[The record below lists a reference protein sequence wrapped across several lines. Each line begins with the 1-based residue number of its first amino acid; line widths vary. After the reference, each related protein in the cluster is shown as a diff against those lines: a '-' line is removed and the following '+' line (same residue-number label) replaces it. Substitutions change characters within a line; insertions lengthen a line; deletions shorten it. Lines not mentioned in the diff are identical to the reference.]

1 MSAYNACSFLACTHE
16 LTPPPFATTPRL
28 PRRYDVSNPE
38 ELSTQFAEAMV
49 KVQKGFK
56 SISMMLMGLGYGIG
70 ATIVAFIPSIGQW
83 EVALVVMATVP
94 LLIGAASLMMY
105 VVQNGSKLVDKAYA
119 QAGGIATECLF
130 SMRTITS
137 LGVERTFEGRY
148 SSSLARVRRAFITN
162 TTVLGFSGGLA
173 LSAYLVMMVLIRASN
188 LHVTACLP

>member
-1 MSAYNACSFLACTHE
+1 MNLGTASNASL
-16 LTPPPFATTPRL
+16 
-28 PRRYDVSNPE
+28 
-38 ELSTQFAEAMV
+38 
-49 KVQKGFK
+49 
-56 SISMMLMGLGYGIG
+56 
-70 ATIVAFIPSIGQW
+70 
-83 EVALVVMATVP
+83 P
-94 LLIGAASLMMY
+94 LLPPCCVRSCVWLCVCSRY
-105 VVQNGSKLVDKAYA
+105 FVENGSKLVDKAYA

-137 LGVERTFEGRY
+137 LGVEHTFEGRY